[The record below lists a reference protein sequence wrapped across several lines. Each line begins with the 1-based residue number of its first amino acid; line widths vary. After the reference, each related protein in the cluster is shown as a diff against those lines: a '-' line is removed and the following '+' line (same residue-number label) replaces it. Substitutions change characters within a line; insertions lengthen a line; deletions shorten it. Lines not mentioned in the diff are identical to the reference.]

1 MNRFLLLLSFILI
14 LSSCKVEVKDLTS
27 KTIENNDKVKVLNLG
42 VFHMGETSD
51 AHKTEFDESKN
62 RKEIKDICFQISKFK
77 PTIIFVEREPSFNED
92 LKLTFNRFKKD
103 PSIQTN
109 YSGEEIQLLAFEIG
123 RLAKTKAIFGFDH
136 QLACNY
142 NFTEL
147 ANKIKAKD
155 YIKIKQNL
163 IKQAEGVDKI
173 NTSLKKTLLE
183 INQQKFYDFL
193 FNINADLLT
202 YVNSKDSFEGAD
214 EAAKFYQ
221 RNLRMFANINKV
233 NTNKSDRILIISGAA
248 HAAFLNEFMKRSP
261 KYELEDIKKYLN

>member
-14 LSSCKVEVKDLTS
+14 LSSCKIEVKDLTF
-27 KTIENNDKVKVLNLG
+27 KTIESNDKVKVLNLG

-51 AHKTEFDESKN
+51 EHKTEFDESKN
-62 RKEIKDICFQISKFK
+62 KKEIKDICFQISKFK

>member
-1 MNRFLLLLSFILI
+1 MNRFLLLLSYILI
-14 LSSCKVEVKDLTS
+14 LSSCKVEVEDLTF
-27 KTIENNDKVKVLNLG
+27 KTIESNDKVKVLNLG

-163 IKQAEGVDKI
+163 IKQAEGIDKI